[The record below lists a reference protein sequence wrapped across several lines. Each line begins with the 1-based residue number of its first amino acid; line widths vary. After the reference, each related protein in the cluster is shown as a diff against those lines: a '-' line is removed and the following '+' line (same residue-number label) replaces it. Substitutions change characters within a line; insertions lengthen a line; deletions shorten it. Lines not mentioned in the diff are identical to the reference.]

1 MRCCAVGVPGPA
13 DDTRSVP
20 ILPRSG
26 TRTLRCCCCAEA
38 ASFAGVDSLAGAGE
52 AVSDLLCVATVVA
65 AEARMACAA
74 ATRLSVS
81 SLRSSECAG
90 GTEAP

>member
-1 MRCCAVGVPGPA
+1 M
-13 DDTRSVP
+13 
-20 ILPRSG
+20 
-26 TRTLRCCCCAEA
+26 
-38 ASFAGVDSLAGAGE
+38 
-52 AVSDLLCVATVVA
+52 SDLLCVATVVA